1 MESPIGVLL
10 VVSNFVVVVVVVV
23 VDIHQSKLFITF
35 GMYFESVLI

>member
-10 VVSNFVVVVVVVV
+10 VVSNFVVVVVVV
-23 VDIHQSKLFITF
+23 IYQSKLFITF

>member
-23 VDIHQSKLFITF
+23 VIYQSKLFITF

>member
-10 VVSNFVVVVVVVV
+10 VVSNFVVVVVVV
-23 VDIHQSKLFITF
+23 IIYQSKLFITF